1 MINPFRYAAAPTPK
15 DLRPRSPVCTC
26 TPITK
31 SSSAARQDPDLKIVI
46 AALSSA
52 VYRDPTN
59 HEVYKEALI
68 AMMSISHR
76 LGKLDT
82 LDNTAT
88 EKEMGKE
95 KK

>member
-15 DLRPRSPVCTC
+15 DMHPRSPVC

-52 VYRDPTN
+52 IYRDPTN
-59 HEVYKEALI
+59 HAVYKEALI

-76 LGKLDT
+76 LGRLEA
-82 LDNTAT
+82 LDNNA
-88 EKEMGKE
+88 EKE